1 MNKNYIDVTKEW
13 LREAIPNSHKVEE
26 QLYYESDGVKY
37 EVDGKKVV
45 LDYSKKER
53 EVAEWLEN
61 TFGGE
66 IKMIPRVNYPKNIMT
81 QDYIFR
87 GMKFD
92 LKIIMGNGNKTIDSA
107 LESKKNQATNFILDI
122 SKTTLPLEK
131 VKNQIQK
138 IYSSYNRLWLN
149 IIILKDDNKLIC
161 VYKRKKKLT
170 TSPNN
175 MDQD

>member
-107 LESKKNQATNFILDI
+107 LKS
-122 SKTTLPLEK
+122 EK
-131 VKNQIQK
+131 SNT
-138 IYSSYNRLWLN
+138 
-149 IIILKDDNKLIC
+149 KDL
-161 VYKRKKKLT
+161 
-170 TSPNN
+170 
-175 MDQD
+175 